1 MAPFKDRVV
10 HHAVVNI
17 LEPLFE
23 KSFIFD
29 SYASRKGKGSHR
41 AIERAQKFMRKRPW
55 YVKIDIEQYFASMD
69 HSILT
74 QLIRKKVK
82 DKGMLFLIQ
91 KIINRSGAR
100 GKGLPIGNLT
110 SQFFANVYLDVFDH
124 FANIRYGQN
133 PGARVKTAVPIA

>member
-1 MAPFKDRVV
+1 M
-10 HHAVVNI
+10 
-17 LEPLFE
+17 
-23 KSFIFD
+23 
-29 SYASRKGKGSHR
+29 
-41 AIERAQKFMRKRPW
+41 
-55 YVKIDIEQYFASMD
+55 KIDIEQYFASMD